1 MEQLEEASAPVL
13 PASRRILLI
22 EDDQGVMQTLEY
34 ALRSAGYEVRATSH
48 GKDIPR
54 LLALL
59 QPDLVITDVIMPQI
73 DTLDAIS
80 ALRRDHPGIKIIAIS
95 GNPHL
100 LTVARKSGADHGLAK
115 PFSINQLNL
124 LVRTALQ

>member
-1 MEQLEEASAPVL
+1 MEQLEEAPAPVL
-13 PASRRILLI
+13 PALRRILLI
-22 EDDQGVMQTLEY
+22 EDDHGVMQTLEY
-34 ALRSAGYEVRATSH
+34 ALRSSGYEVRSTAH

-124 LVRTALQ
+124 LVRTVLQ